1 VRHEQRRGVG
11 DPGLRGELHRV
22 GVERHDREAV
32 LRPGVAVELDG
43 LVHLEVQPA
52 FDRGHQAELL
62 RCHDHPLTLL
72 PVPRHVLL
80 DRVRVVELA
89 VALQRIPHVIE
100 TGPVLLEE
108 RPEHAGARMKDPGP
122 DELAGLDLI
131 GVREDV
137 GRRALRIA
145 RGGDAPRQIR
155 ETLPYRPP
163 VNAPRGPRGTS
174 RRTRMVT
181 STRSA
186 SYAGSLASESTRALA
201 TESGFSFVACLSESA
216 RIESARAL
224 SFASESPRAG
234 AYRKKLRPMDQ
245 CTVRP

>member
-1 VRHEQRRGVG
+1 
-11 DPGLRGELHRV
+11 
-22 GVERHDREAV
+22 
-32 LRPGVAVELDG
+32 
-43 LVHLEVQPA
+43 QPA

-62 RCHDHPLTLL
+62 RRHDHPLALL

-137 GRRALRIA
+137 GRRGLRIA

-155 ETLPYRPP
+155 EILPYRRL
-163 VNAPRGPRGTS
+163 VNAPRGPRMGMDVDQAGDDGLPRHVDDARAGG
-174 RRTRMVT
+174 RRTGGRHARDPAVRHDDVALTDQLVT
-181 STRSA
+181 LHGDDPGAPQHHRAAGNGAAEVSDTLIAGGAAPTSGSVTR
-186 SYAGSLASESTRALA
+186 YT
-201 TESGFSFVACLSESA
+201 
-216 RIESARAL
+216 
-224 SFASESPRAG
+224 
-234 AYRKKLRPMDQ
+234 
-245 CTVRP
+245 